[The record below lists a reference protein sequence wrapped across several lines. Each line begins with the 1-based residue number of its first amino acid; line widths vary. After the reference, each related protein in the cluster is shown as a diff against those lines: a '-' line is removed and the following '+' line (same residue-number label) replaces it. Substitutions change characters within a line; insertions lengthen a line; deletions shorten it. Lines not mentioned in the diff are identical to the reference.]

1 MIKENGTY
9 YLDLDNLENKI
20 KGNEKVVILCSPH
33 NPSGRC
39 GVNMSLKILLIFVR
53 DMISF

>member
-39 GVNMSLKILLIFVR
+39 GVLDMS
-53 DMISF
+53 